1 MITMKKPAH
10 RIPGPIKRPNT
21 SSVLNTLL
29 KSPTGIR
36 GLDEIT
42 GGGLPTGRPTLVC
55 GAAGCGKTLLAMEF
69 LVRGA
74 AEFDEPGVF
83 MAFEETSEE
92 LTSNMVS
99 MGFDLKTLVD
109 RKKLVLD
116 YVYVDRSE
124 FEETGEYDLEGLFI
138 RLGYAID
145 SIKAKRVALDTLEVL
160 FAGVPNHA
168 IVRAELR
175 RLFRWLKEKGVTF
188 IITGERGEGMLTRYG
203 LEEYVSDCVISLDN
217 RVVDQTTTRRIRV
230 VKYRGSTHGTNE
242 YPFLIE
248 KDGIA
253 IWPVTSVQL
262 EHIASTERI
271 PTGVERLDNML
282 GGKGFYRGSS
292 ILLSGTAGTGKSS
305 LAATFADS
313 TCRRGERCLYVSF
326 EESPSQIIRNMATI
340 GIDLQHWVKKGLLQ
354 FRTVRAFH
362 FGLEMHLAR
371 TIQFVTEFDP
381 QVVIVDPVSG
391 LGTSGTAL
399 EVEAVMMRLVD
410 FLKQKGITAMLTDL
424 QLGGTRRTDTGI
436 SSLVDTWLV
445 VRDLE
450 SNGERNRGLNVLKS
464 RGMPHSN
471 QVREFVLSDT
481 GVQIADVYIGM
492 SGMLTG
498 SARVAQEARERA
510 EHVSLDEEA
519 ERQQVALECKRAAL
533 DGQIAALRA
542 EFSAEEAT
550 IARIFSQDRRRKVSL
565 AMDKA
570 AMGRSRPHDAAKS
583 NRIHRVL
590 NGGKQS
596 GKQS

>member
-1 MITMKKPAH
+1 
-10 RIPGPIKRPNT
+10 
-21 SSVLNTLL
+21 
-29 KSPTGIR
+29 
-36 GLDEIT
+36 
-42 GGGLPTGRPTLVC
+42 
-55 GAAGCGKTLLAMEF
+55 
-69 LVRGA
+69 
-74 AEFDEPGVF
+74 
-83 MAFEETSEE
+83 
-92 LTSNMVS
+92 
-99 MGFDLKTLVD
+99 
-109 RKKLVLD
+109 
-116 YVYVDRSE
+116 
-124 FEETGEYDLEGLFI
+124 
-138 RLGYAID
+138 
-145 SIKAKRVALDTLEVL
+145 
-160 FAGVPNHA
+160 
-168 IVRAELR
+168 
-175 RLFRWLKEKGVTF
+175 
-188 IITGERGEGMLTRYG
+188 
-203 LEEYVSDCVISLDN
+203 VISLDN

-471 QVREFVLSDT
+471 HVREFVLSDT